1 MEKSRFV
8 IASHVCLDLD
18 LGELELD
25 NRTNARVSNQNL
37 VEMRYIDNETMQL
50 ELRNFVR
57 NKYSIYLCCGQEDYC
72 TVNVDAD
79 IRSKANVKMEVLT
92 FLESLKDNS
101 VDVIIWDG
109 LFVFIDNESLDSEG
123 KVKDGFYNANKKSWE
138 NAMRKYGL
146 SEEIITQSMQ
156 SELFGHNMKLQQTL
170 YEKVKP
176 NSGCVVTKRGMAN
189 CNTMSKIPQLYYV
202 HDSRPSAHIVR
213 FDWKS
218 ALVHDRSRRI

>member
-1 MEKSRFV
+1 M
-8 IASHVCLDLD
+8 
-18 LGELELD
+18 D
-25 NRTNARVSNQNL
+25 NRTNARVSTQNS
-37 VEMRYIDNETMQL
+37 VEMRYLDTETMKL

-57 NKYSIYLCCGQEDYC
+57 NKYSIYFCCGQQDYC

-79 IRSKANVKMEVLT
+79 PKSKANVKMEVLT

-109 LFVFIDNESLDSEG
+109 LFVFIDDEDLDSEG
-123 KVKDGFYNANKKSWE
+123 KVVDGFYNANKKHWE
-138 NAMRKYGL
+138 NAMRKFGL
-146 SEEIITQSMQ
+146 SEDIIEQSKK
-156 SELFGHNMKLQQTL
+156 SALFGHNMRLQQTL
-170 YEKVKP
+170 YEKVRP
-176 NSGCVVTKRGMAN
+176 DGGVVITKRGMAN

-218 ALVHDRSRRI
+218 ALIHDGSRRI